1 MLVRVSGPDQPG
13 ILAGLLE
20 HLARGGAG
28 VDDIEQITIRN
39 MLNLTLVVRV
49 PRGKDILRDLL
60 LFGWEAKVD
69 VDFEMVDDVPTTRPR
84 GLVVTV
90 LGSVVEPAEL
100 ATLATTISQAGGN
113 VLRIVRLAREPV
125 MAYEFVVAGDDPTK
139 LRDALL
145 AAAQPMRC
153 DVAVH
158 TEGLG
163 RRATR
168 LIVMDVDSTLIQ
180 DEVIELLAAE
190 AGHLDEVR
198 AITDRAMAGE
208 LDFSE
213 SLTERVALLAGLDR
227 AAVRRAR
234 TAMRLT
240 PGAEVFTSTLRRLGY
255 RSAIVSG
262 GFTEFTDHLRDQLG
276 IDHAFANRLEWDADG
291 RLTGRVA
298 GPVVDREAK
307 ADLLRQV
314 AGSEGVPLDQVVAVG
329 DGANDLDMLN
339 AAGLGIA
346 FNAKPVVADAA
357 DTTVTVPYL
366 DAILFVLGVR
376 SEDIAQP

>member
-13 ILAGLLE
+13 ILAGLLD

-49 PRGKDILRDLL
+49 PSGKDILRNLL

-69 VDFEMVDDVPTTRPR
+69 VDFEMVDDVPTSRPR

-100 ATLATTISQAGGN
+100 ATLASTISQAGGN
-113 VLRIVRLAREPV
+113 VVRIVRLAREPV
-125 MAYEFVVAGDDPTK
+125 MAYEFVIAGDDPTK

-145 AAAQPMRC
+145 ATAQTLRC

-190 AGHLDEVR
+190 AGRLDEIR
-198 AITDRAMAGE
+198 AITEQAMAGE
-208 LDFSE
+208 LEFAE
-213 SLTERVALLAGLDR
+213 SLHARVELLAGLDR

-298 GPVVDREAK
+298 GPVVDRAAK

-376 SEDIAQP
+376 SEDIEQP